1 MDKFIDHSLQ
11 MVDYTT
17 IYLTTSIG
25 FGIATYTRDDD
36 S

>member
-1 MDKFIDHSLQ
+1 MDKFIDQSLE
-11 MVDYTT
+11 MVDNTT

-25 FGIATYTRDDD
+25 FGIATYTKDDD